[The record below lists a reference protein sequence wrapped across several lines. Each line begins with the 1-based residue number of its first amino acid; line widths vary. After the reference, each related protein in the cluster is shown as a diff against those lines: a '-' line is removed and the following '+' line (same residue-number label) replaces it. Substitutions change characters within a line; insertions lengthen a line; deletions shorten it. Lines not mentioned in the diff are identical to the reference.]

1 MRMLRTLLCLALL
14 AVPAAG
20 LAQPKPSPDQFE
32 PVTEVA
38 PEDQIPAMWLL
49 GTAYGFVWIV
59 LLGYVWSVS
68 RRLQTV
74 ERELSDLERKRS

>member
-1 MRMLRTLLCLALL
+1 MLRTLVCVAMLA
-14 AVPAAG
+14 APATSA
-20 LAQPKPSPDQFE
+20 AQPPKPSPDQFE

-49 GTAYGFVWIV
+49 GTAYGFVWVALI
-59 LLGYVWSVS
+59 GYVWSVS

-74 ERELSDLERKRS
+74 ERELSDLERRRS

>member
-1 MRMLRTLLCLALL
+1 MRLLRALVCAALL
-14 AVPAAG
+14 AAPAVSA
-20 LAQPKPSPDQFE
+20 AQPKPSPDQFE

-49 GTAYGFVWIV
+49 GTAYGFVWVALI
-59 LLGYVWSVS
+59 GYVWSVS

-74 ERELSDLERKRS
+74 ERELGELERRRP